1 MDRVE
6 QKMEDWDKLL
16 HGMEATVT
24 LILKDQE
31 IMKSDISV
39 LKKDVSLLKND
50 VSELKVGQTQLAIG
64 QMQLVKTTNEIKDQQ
79 SQMMA
84 ILLQLIDRIP

>member
-6 QKMEDWDKLL
+6 QRMEDWDKLL

-24 LILKDQE
+24 LILKDQQV
-31 IMKSDISV
+31 MKKDIAE
-39 LKKDVSLLKND
+39 LKK
-50 VSELKVGQTQLAIG
+50 GQARLEKGQARLEDGQVQLALG
-64 QMQLVKTTNEIKDQQ
+64 SMQLVKTTNEIKDQQ

-84 ILLQLIDRIP
+84 ILLKIIDRLP